1 MRKLSYLAVLEPTN
15 KGYSVF
21 FPDMPGCIS
30 VGNSIQEA
38 SENAKE
44 ALELHVYGIE
54 LDGDALPDA
63 SQKLNTKDIEGCIV
77 VPITIYPDLVKQKLD
92 NRKVKTNC
100 TLPAWVKNL
109 AEENKLN
116 YSQLL
121 ETSILDCLGIKRN

>member
-1 MRKLSYLAVLEPTN
+1 MRKLSYLAVLEPT
-15 KGYSVF
+15 KAGYSVY
-21 FPDMPGCIS
+21 FPDLPGCIS
-30 VGNSIQEA
+30 IGNSIQDA

-44 ALELHVYGIE
+44 ALELHVYGTE
-54 LDGDALPDA
+54 LDGDTLPDA
-63 SQKLNTKDIEGCIV
+63 SQTLNAEEIKDCIV